1 MGIQTVWRNITE
13 RQVVLFPHIIPFTDK
28 QVINAARRWN
38 CLSPLYIIY
47 YDPDLDP
54 EPWNKI
60 IPRSEVNANA
70 DSDTHAKD
78 EDGDEEHDGES
89 DDGYETAEESF
100 EDKIQTPEVDRV
112 IRNRK
117 ESLFSKSWQLWPM
130 LDPS

>member
-1 MGIQTVWRNITE
+1 MYTMTNGNPNGLTE
-13 RQVVLFPHIIPFTDK
+13 YHRMASPVPQLRVLTDR

-38 CLSPLYIIY
+38 RLSPLYVIY

-54 EPWNKI
+54 EPWNKV
-60 IPRSEVNANA
+60 IPRSAVNANA

-100 EDKIQTPEVDRV
+100 EDKIQTPEVELASPRV
-112 IRNRK
+112 IRNRNRK
-117 ESLFSKSWQLWPM
+117 
-130 LDPS
+130 